1 MGARITWKPS
11 KGLGQ
16 CNDYPVLPTRLVSL
30 WEPRNVFFLYKQH
43 CAQGLTTVLLFRSS
57 LQTIAV
63 ECYEKKHGVIVST
76 DHVDSQTVRQHS
88 AHNTQ
93 ISQHNWIWFPM
104 LKGSST
110 SKKRVRL
117 RCVRSMNHKRCNLFL
132 QAMQDN
138 VFLDAPLTVILPWH
152 QVLTDGAALMI
163 SEIVRHQ
170 AQNPRPAL
178 CGAHSE

>member
-16 CNDYPVLPTRLVSL
+16 CYDYLVLPTRFVSL
-30 WEPRNVFFLYKQH
+30 WEPRNVTFILNKQH

-63 ECYEKKHGVIVST
+63 ECYEQKHGVIVST
-76 DHVDSQTVRQHS
+76 DHVDSQTVRQHC

-117 RCVRSMNHKRCNLFL
+117 RCVRSMNH
-132 QAMQDN
+132 
-138 VFLDAPLTVILPWH
+138 
-152 QVLTDGAALMI
+152 
-163 SEIVRHQ
+163 
-170 AQNPRPAL
+170 
-178 CGAHSE
+178 